1 MLISCFIN
9 RSESSRI
16 ECRECVSVSVIDG
29 VNFNKSHI
37 WTWPIYMKIKT
48 RQDLFIIFPFLR
60 SSLLL
65 CLPLAFEFTS
75 MHCIQFNSNFPVRFS
90 WKEWWYSETVLFIHH
105 QQKLSVVFFRK
116 KSIAKHSACYIHT
129 ITPHHSER
137 VWSVAQANV
146 THKFNMLYACGN
158 IAAISIVDMLCAWN
172 EHTYIFH
179 TQWLWMTL

>member
-1 MLISCFIN
+1 MIHWSIWQKRNSKSGFFFVSFVLISCYIN

-105 QQKLSVVFFRK
+105 QQKLSVVVFFSEKR
-116 KSIAKHSACYIHT
+116 HSKAFSMLHSHNHS
-129 ITPHHSER
+129 TPLWASVKCCTSEC
-137 VWSVAQANV
+137 N
-146 THKFNMLYACGN
+146 
-158 IAAISIVDMLCAWN
+158 
-172 EHTYIFH
+172 
-179 TQWLWMTL
+179 TQI